1 MQYRPDI
8 DGLRAIAVLSV
19 ILYHAGIPGFA
30 GGYVGVDVFF
40 VISGYLITQI
50 LLRDLAAGRFSLAR
64 FYERRAR
71 RILPALF
78 CVLLC
83 CLPPALL
90 WMRPAE
96 LAGFGAAI
104 AAVILFVSNILFWR
118 QIDYFDETADLNP
131 LLHTWSLAIEEQY
144 YIFFPLALALLWRL
158 GRRAPALGMGLV
170 FLASLALA
178 EALSQRMPGANFYL
192 LPSRAWELMAGSLA
206 AWAHLRRP
214 AAGPTGPGAAALAWL
229 GLACVLL
236 PVPLYDD
243 QTPFPS
249 LYALLPVGGAVLLM
263 LFGAA
268 PLGAR
273 RVLALRPMVGIG
285 LISYSA
291 YLWHQ
296 PVLAFARRYAFE
308 PPGLPALLGLCL
320 LSLVLAFLS
329 WKFVEQPFRHGPR
342 PLLPGRRGVF
352 AASLA
357 GGVAFLSVAALFHVS
372 QGLPQRIAPSGQSF
386 ASLDID
392 PRLRPIRGAST
403 ACSDAPRPD
412 LAACPAPPGAVILL
426 WGDSFAMHLGPALRA
441 SRSGGE
447 AAVAEFTK
455 PVCAP
460 LLGAAVVN
468 AAYPEPWSRECLAFN
483 DAVLDW
489 LQAHPQVTTVVLSS
503 PLGVLDYPLYLRD
516 GRILR
521 DRAEVGAEVR
531 AALLATAERV
541 RALGRRVIFVS
552 PPPQSGEDLSACA
565 VHSLVFGTRDPE
577 NCSFPAGGR
586 SARNAA
592 ALDLLAGLGAGLPV
606 LWLDDILC
614 QAGRCQT
621 LLEGRILYRDS
632 GHFSREGSRLLGEI
646 YDLAGRAMALAR

>member
-8 DGLRAIAVLSV
+8 DGLRAIAVLAV
-19 ILYHAGIPGFA
+19 ILYHAGVPGFG

-50 LLRDLAAGRFSLAR
+50 LLRDLAAGRFSIAR

-83 CLPPALL
+83 CLPPAFL
-90 WMRPAE
+90 WLRPAE
-96 LAGFGAAI
+96 LAGFGAAL

-118 QIDYFDETADLNP
+118 QIDYFDETAELNP

-144 YIFFPLALALLWRL
+144 YIFFPLVLAVLWRL

-178 EALSQRMPGANFYL
+178 EVLSRQMPGANFYL

-206 AWAHLRRP
+206 AWLQLRRP
-214 AAGPTGPGAAALAWL
+214 APAAGPLAAALAWI
-229 GLACVLL
+229 GLACILL
-236 PVPLYDD
+236 ALPLYDD
-243 QTPFPS
+243 QTRFPS
-249 LYALLPVGGAVLLM
+249 LYALLPVGGATLLM
-263 LFGAA
+263 LCGAA
-268 PLGAR
+268 PGGAGR
-273 RVLALRPMVGIG
+273 LLALRPMVGIG

-296 PVLAFARRYAFE
+296 PVFAFTRRLGSD
-308 PPGLPALLGLCL
+308 PPGLTVMLGLSL
-320 LSLVLAFLS
+320 LSLGLAFLS

-342 PLLPGRRGVF
+342 PLLPSRRGVF
-352 AASLA
+352 AAALA
-357 GGVAFLSVAALFHVS
+357 GGLAFLAVAALFHFG

-403 ACSDAPRPD
+403 ACSDGPAPD
-412 LAACPAPPGAVILL
+412 LAACPAPPGATILL

-441 SRSGGE
+441 SRSGGA

-468 AAYPEPWSRECLAFN
+468 AAYPEPWSRGCLAFN
-483 DAVLDW
+483 DAVADW
-489 LQAHPQVTTVVLSS
+489 LRAHPEVTTVVLSS

-516 GRILR
+516 GRILT
-521 DRAEVGAEVR
+521 DRAEVR
-531 AALLATAERV
+531 AATRAALIATADIV
-541 RALGRRVIFVS
+541 RGLGRRVVFVS
-552 PPPQSGEDLSACA
+552 PPPQTGEDLSACA
-565 VHSLVFGTRDPE
+565 VHSLVFGTQEAE
-577 NCSFPAGGR
+577 NCSFPAEGR

-592 ALDLLAGLGAGLPV
+592 ALDLLAGLGADLPV
-606 LWLDDILC
+606 LWLDDLLC

-632 GHFSREGSRLLGEI
+632 GHLSAEGSRLLGEI
-646 YDLAGRAMALAR
+646 YDLAGRAVALAR